1 VQPLLIP
8 LVFVVVLVAELPD
21 KSMFASLVLGTRFRP
36 RWVFLGVATAFLVHV
51 ILAVVA
57 GHLLSLLPHRALE
70 VVIATL
76 FAAGAAYMWISASK
90 SGDEETAQEHLD
102 SAASGSALA
111 AFATSFGVVFIG
123 EWGDITQILTA
134 NLTARYDD
142 PLAVAI
148 GATLGLWTAAL
159 LAITAGRALLR
170 YISVALLQRL
180 GALILLGFTAY
191 SVLQIIAS

>member
-1 VQPLLIP
+1 MQPLLIP

-70 VVIATL
+70 VLIATL

-90 SGDEETAQEHLD
+90 SSDEETAQEHLD

-191 SVLQIIAS
+191 SILQIITS

>member
-1 VQPLLIP
+1 
-8 LVFVVVLVAELPD
+8 
-21 KSMFASLVLGTRFRP
+21 
-36 RWVFLGVATAFLVHV
+36 
-51 ILAVVA
+51 
-57 GHLLSLLPHRALE
+57 
-70 VVIATL
+70 
-76 FAAGAAYMWISASK
+76 
-90 SGDEETAQEHLD
+90 
-102 SAASGSALA
+102 
-111 AFATSFGVVFIG
+111 VVFIG